1 MARGGYRGKKWGLV
15 ASGCEGQKTS
25 RNTGSVDS
33 SRVRLEDLLSCGD
46 QSSSAAHV
54 WSRAEFAL
62 SVDPA
67 GLVKKASE
75 VLDSDVEIIFASATE
90 QESVDRG
97 RKPKTSKHRKD
108 SSTSSSS
115 SDMEEDD
122 PFGVLRKTWL
132 GEDIGGG
139 EQKRHS
145 SAAASGKS
153 RFPLLDRREK
163 EITKNSDELDLGK
176 VLSHLK
182 GGKDPVRSLL
192 ALHLVESLKGKLK
205 KGRSSHSRDKSIS
218 ASSSSSGD
226 QDSSGSEHH
235 RRRGHARAVE
245 TYQNSKRRMFRKPLK
260 YTKKYVKEVER
271 DLGAENR
278 PYHLSEIGKKIA
290 WGKQKSL
297 QRCHYMLSD
306 ILTKLLKGPP
316 DRKSNAPNSVVPSVG
331 SSSSPGRRL
340 EHCLAS
346 DTSSGSLDSQ
356 AVGRGSGRFGK
367 CDRIPE
373 EHGRS
378 QQECRQDPSIQR
390 CSGKRNRRVSAWW
403 KSPRQEGQRERQR
416 QEGEG
421 QSRVISRL
429 RKASWPCEA
438 RI

>member
-1 MARGGYRGKKWGLV
+1 MAVRAKKPAETQGQLTAVEFDSKTFFLV
-15 ASGCEGQKTS
+15 EIKAHQLRMFGQEPS
-25 RNTGSVDS
+25 LR
-33 SRVRLEDLLSCGD
+33 
-46 QSSSAAHV
+46 
-54 WSRAEFAL
+54 L

-122 PFGVLRKTWL
+122 PFGVLRKSWL

-163 EITKNSDELDLGK
+163 EITKNSDDLDLGK

-182 GGKDPVRSLL
+182 GGKDPVQSLL

-260 YTKKYVKEVER
+260 YTRKYVKEVER

-306 ILTKLLKGPP
+306 ILTKLLKGQTEKATLQTVLCLRSVHQAALDGDWNIAWLLTHLP
-316 DRKSNAPNSVVPSVG
+316 DPWTRKQWGGDPEDLGNVTAYLKSMADLNKSADKI
-331 SSSSPGRRL
+331 RQ
-340 EHCLAS
+340 
-346 DTSSGSLDSQ
+346 SSGAQGSETAESLP
-356 AVGRGSGRFGK
+356 GGK
-367 CDRIPE
+367 ARDKKGKGKGKDKKEEDRAE
-373 EHGRS
+373 S
-378 QQECRQDPSIQR
+378 
-390 CSGKRNRRVSAWW
+390 
-403 KSPRQEGQRERQR
+403 
-416 QEGEG
+416 
-421 QSRVISRL
+421 
-429 RKASWPCEA
+429 
-438 RI
+438 